1 MPKKESYGVD
11 DTTYGFSLSPA
22 VQKIYA
28 SAQIEYYTNTQRASG
43 PGLTPGKWYD

>member
-1 MPKKESYGVD
+1 MPKKERYGAD
-11 DTTYGFSLSPA
+11 DTTYDPLPCRA

-28 SAQIEYYTNTQRASG
+28 SAQIECYTNTQRASG